1 MRSFLATVETKART
15 LWACQ
20 PLKALISANVAP
32 PDRFIISNIFD
43 RLLGLRPATRLAG
56 TDLEPV
62 GAIFFEGSV
71 GVFLS
76 SSR

>member
-1 MRSFLATVETKART
+1 
-15 LWACQ
+15 
-20 PLKALISANVAP
+20 VASP
-32 PDRFIISNIFD
+32 GRFIISNIFD
-43 RLLGLRPATRLAG
+43 RLLELRPATRLAG